1 VRRKSPGSLR
11 ISMKKFHFPV
21 WTIPPALLILCLISY
36 GLLIPKLGYYWDDW
50 PAIWFTK
57 FFGSSSLI
65 QVLGIDRP
73 QLAWLYFLTTSLI
86 GDSTTGWQLFALL
99 MRWVSCLALWWT
111 LSQLWPKQRNEI
123 TWVTFLFAVYPG
135 FRQQYISLIYSQD
148 WIIISLFFLSM
159 GLMIVAVR
167 KAKWFW
173 PLMIISWL
181 LSAYTMFADEYYFG
195 LELLRPVILWLV
207 LQEQI
212 EDRRKRL
219 KRVIL
224 LWLPYIGL
232 MVAFLIWRLFI
243 HVSPR
248 GQVQMFDQLASN
260 PFIGLYNLAKTV
272 ISDIVESS
280 FLAWSLPFQL
290 KEINAT
296 GLTSLTVYFILAVAV
311 SGLTIFFL
319 ERLRLS
325 KADPTQPDFHWANLA
340 VAGGVLALFVGGWPF
355 WATAWQIGLTFPWDR
370 FNLAMNLGASLLIA
384 GLTVLIF
391 RKRVFIILVLGVL
404 IGFAS
409 ANQYHLADHY
419 KQDWQMLQEFFWQM
433 SWRVP
438 GIEPN
443 TAILTNR
450 PPFTYSTDNSLTA
463 PLNWIYA
470 PDIQNQN
477 LPYLFF
483 DIASHFPK
491 GWNSLDPNQPLQ
503 QDYRI
508 LHFDGS
514 FSRALSVFYRPPNCV
529 KIMDP
534 VIDRELPGKPLY
546 ITPSA
551 SFSQIDLIELNPQ
564 NPAVPPTKLFGPE
577 PAHDWC
583 YFFEKA
589 ELARQAGDWATAAI
603 LADQALSNPKEMTEA
618 NVLEWMPFIEAYAR
632 TGKWAEAEKLS
643 FQVYDV
649 HPKMR
654 RMLCSLWERSAANT
668 EASQSRDQSERQIE
682 NLLNCSIIDEN

>member
-1 VRRKSPGSLR
+1 
-11 ISMKKFHFPV
+11 MKKFHFPV

>member
-1 VRRKSPGSLR
+1 
-11 ISMKKFHFPV
+11 MKKFHFPV

-167 KAKWFW
+167 NAKWFW

-232 MVAFLIWRLFI
+232 MVVFLIWRLFI